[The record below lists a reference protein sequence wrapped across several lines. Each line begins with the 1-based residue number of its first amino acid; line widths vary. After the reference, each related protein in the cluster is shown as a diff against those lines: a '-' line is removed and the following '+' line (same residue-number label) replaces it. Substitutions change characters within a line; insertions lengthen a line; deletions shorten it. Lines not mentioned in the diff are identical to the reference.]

1 MANHAHPT
9 AATTPLRVII
19 VEDHAVVRQ
28 ALRMLLADARY
39 GIDVIGEAGDG
50 TKAIELALALAPD
63 VILMDLILPDIDGAV
78 ATQAILRQ
86 NRMARVLVLTSDES
100 EAAGISALR
109 AGALGFMR
117 KHASIDELVNTIHC
131 VAADQLVIP
140 RELAAALA
148 LAPTPDAGG
157 EQRAL
162 LTPHEREVLQYLAA
176 SYSNQA
182 ISSAIGISVDTVRS
196 HVGHLLP
203 KLGAANRTQAAV
215 NAVNLGL
222 IQQ

>member
-1 MANHAHPT
+1 LANHAHPT
-9 AATTPLRVII
+9 ATDTPLRVLI

-50 TKAIELALALAPD
+50 AKAVELALALAPD
-63 VILMDLILPDIDGAV
+63 VILMDLILPDVDGAA

-131 VAADQLVIP
+131 VAADQMVIP
-140 RELAAALA
+140 RELAGALA
-148 LAPTPDAGG
+148 LAPPAGDSG

-162 LTPHEREVLQYLAA
+162 LTPREREVLQYLAA
-176 SYSNQA
+176 GYSNQA

>member
-1 MANHAHPT
+1 MRILVIEDNPKMSVALQKGLREHGFAADASESGIDGEEM
-9 AATTPLRVII
+9 AATGVY
-19 VEDHAVVRQ
+19 D
-28 ALRMLLADARY
+28 LL
-39 GIDVIGEAGDG
+39 
-50 TKAIELALALAPD
+50 
-63 VILMDLILPDIDGAV
+63 ILDLMLPDIDGAA

-100 EAAGISALR
+100 EAAGISAVR
-109 AGALGFMR
+109 AGALGFIR

-140 RELAAALA
+140 RALAGALA
-148 LAPTPDAGG
+148 LTPTPDAGG

-162 LTPHEREVLQYLAA
+162 LTPREREVLQYLAA
-176 SYSNQA
+176 GYSNQA

-203 KLGAANRTQAAV
+203 KLGATNRTQAAV